1 MQSGQVMSAAE
12 VFDSQ
17 SIIARG
23 RARRARGQRRPAAQA
38 IASLMP
44 SGVADLTGTLEMAVA
59 LNRARAAERDLRL
72 HCYGLDRLRAHGEE
86 YALLRLLDDLLR
98 TACRDALW
106 GSLVM
111 CEAGW
116 YDGGPVVRVRYARCD
131 RDTIVLVERWL
142 DSELIALA

>member
-1 MQSGQVMSAAE
+1 MSAAE
-12 VFDSQ
+12 VFDNHSFT
-17 SIIARG
+17 ARG
-23 RARRARGQRRPAAQA
+23 RARRPRGQRRPDAPAVVR
-38 IASLMP
+38 LVP

-59 LNRARAAERDLRL
+59 LNRARAGERDLRL
-72 HCYGLDRLRAHGEE
+72 HCYGLDQLQVRGEE
-86 YALLRLLDDLLR
+86 YALLRLLDDLVR
-98 TACRDALW
+98 NACGDALW

-142 DSELIALA
+142 DSELLALA